1 MKADKALW
9 FGVVLA
15 AVASVPRA
23 APACGVSIGGAPG
36 ACSVAE
42 HEASLRKY
50 RLGASFGY
58 TRTRIQFSNGS
69 ELDAERDAA
78 MATLEIK
85 LGKRF
90 VLSFGAGALAYGT
103 LGAGSPRIGQDA
115 GAVRREMRPG
125 PVIAVS
131 LAYTLVPQEEHGKP
145 FVLLTGT
152 LAGLAAST
160 APDASGGGDVGYQAM
175 DLRVGALVGTRV
187 PLGSVSLVPYAVA
200 RAFGGPILWKIG
212 GASVTGTDAYKHQ
225 LGGGAIVAFGRFD
238 AFIEAIAVGERGLVG
253 GLGLSF

>member
-1 MKADKALW
+1 M
-9 FGVVLA
+9 LA
-15 AVASVPRA
+15 AVASAPRA

-103 LGAGSPRIGQDA
+103 LGAGRA
-115 GAVRREMRPG
+115 ARREMRPG

-160 APDASGGGDVGYQAM
+160 APDASGGDDVGYQAM

-187 PLGSVSLVPYAVA
+187 PLGSVSLVPYAVV

-225 LGGGAIVAFGRFD
+225 LGGGAIFAFGRFD
-238 AFIEAIAVGERGLVG
+238 AFIEAIAVGERALVG
-253 GLGLSF
+253 GLGVSF